1 MKLSSQERFKSN
13 MEILLDII
21 TEMFEEAIENN
32 LIEDNTGL
40 FNLVKLMIRNCSC
53 EKMINNFIKK
63 TYPHWEKLRDRDL
76 EYFKSMGLELFNV
89 VQDKGIDHYKDDNTK
104 DIFSKI
110 KDSHLESFKKI
121 LESSYEQGGSKV
133 EIFDDEKKEDIW
145 KIIHSFVKISVV
157 YVHDK
162 RNYKDGKYTSEFF
175 PEVKVKENITR
186 WGIKN
191 IKF

>member
-1 MKLSSQERFKSN
+1 MKLNSQERFKSN

-40 FNLVKLMIRNCSC
+40 FNLVKLMIKNCSS

-63 TYPHWEKLRDRDL
+63 TYPHWEKLKDRDL
-76 EYFKSMGLELFNV
+76 EYFKNMGLELFNV

-121 LESSYEQGGSKV
+121 LESSYEQDGSEV

-162 RNYKDGKYTSEFF
+162 RNYRDGKYTSEFF